1 MNYTKEQFDQIKEN
15 PILKQILAITG
26 ANIEDLIDNTYSDD
40 TLKIEDDSDKWYPLS
55 KEDIFVLVSLF
66 KELYNECDRY
76 TELGINIWETD
87 LGYAMSDLISTLLEY
102 IDEDLADAFD
112 ESDIYYNNVD
122 DSVKIIM
129 DYYE

>member
-26 ANIEDLIDNTYSDD
+26 ANIEDLIDNTSSDD
-40 TLKIEDDSDKWYPLS
+40 TLEIENDIDKWYPLS

-76 TELGINIWETD
+76 TELGINVWETD
-87 LGYAMSDLISTLLEY
+87 LGYAMNDLIFTLLEY